1 MTCDK
6 NPEKIKS
13 MFEEIAIYYDKVN
26 NLISFGTHYLI
37 KYFCIKE
44 LDIKP
49 RAMVLD
55 LCCGT
60 GDFSKIINKIYP
72 RAKVIGIDFS
82 NEMLKLAKEK
92 NPNGVFIQADCTN
105 IPFSEK
111 EFSYATIGFGLRN
124 IENRQQALSEIYRIL
139 ENDGFFLHLD
149 FGYHNKLSK
158 IFDIFVSI
166 LCKIYKNNAPHY
178 NYLLKSKNEFPN
190 PEELIKEF
198 EQEGFKYIKRKDFL
212 FGTIS
217 AQIMQKKPKQL
228 GIDVHLLKHL

>member
-37 KYFCIKE
+37 KYLCVKE
-44 LDIKP
+44 LNIKP
-49 RAMVLD
+49 RSMVLD

-60 GDFSKIINKIYP
+60 GDFTKLINKIFP

-82 NEMLKLAKEK
+82 ANMLKLAKEK
-92 NPNGVFIQADCTN
+92 NPKGVFLQADCTA
-105 IPFSEK
+105 IPFSER
-111 EFSYATIGFGLRN
+111 EFNYATIGFGLRN
-124 IENRQQALSEIYRIL
+124 IENRPKAISEIYRIL
-139 ENDGFFLHLD
+139 DNDGILLHLD
-149 FGYHNKLSK
+149 FGNHNKLSK
-158 IFDIFVSI
+158 IFDVFVSL
-166 LCKIYKNNAPHY
+166 LCKIFKDSAQHY
-178 NYLLKSKNEFPN
+178 EYLLKSKQEFPT
-190 PEELIKEF
+190 PEEIISEF
-198 EQEGFKYIKRKDFL
+198 EQEGFKFISKKDFL

-228 GIDVHLLKHL
+228 GIDAHLLKHL